1 MNASPT
7 ATRAT
12 LVVALAALAAALA
25 LSLQGRRLRDAAQDG
40 QSARARVESLADDA
54 RAVLR
59 LRDTAATASE
69 DERPTA
75 DVIAL
80 VNRVL
85 TAAGVPTS
93 RFQGCSPEGDAPVPG
108 SADLR
113 RQSVRVAFKD
123 LAVADVGAFLAAWRD
138 AGTAWTP
145 TAVEINH
152 AGDDRSQAYD
162 AQVVLA
168 AAYHGDPGG
177 RR

>member
-1 MNASPT
+1 MSPGAAIPRT
-7 ATRAT
+7 T
-12 LVVALAALAAALA
+12 LLVAPAALVAALA
-25 LSLQGRRLRDAAQDG
+25 LSLQGQRLRAATHDSE
-40 QSARARVESLADDA
+40 SARARIESLADDA

-93 RFQGCSPEGDAPVPG
+93 RFQGCSPEGDAAVPG
-108 SADLR
+108 SSDLR
-113 RQSVRVAFKD
+113 RQSVRIALKD
-123 LAVADVGAFLAAWRD
+123 MAVADVGAFLAAWRD
-138 AGTAWTP
+138 EGTVWTP

-152 AGDDRSQAYD
+152 AGDERSQAYD